1 MALSKARSSALRI
14 ACPRLLET
22 PLHGKSTHKSASCGH
37 SPRVIAGLD
46 AAIVPLPASRRQS
59 HGVAAFTRE
68 HGEGWPHAIALYEQ
82 GRVGKGFAKGAA
94 MAQPLSGI
102 VVLDFTTL
110 LPGPLA
116 TLMLAE
122 AGTEVIRIERPG
134 GEELRRHPPYIDG
147 ESAVYALLNRGKKS
161 IVLDLKA
168 PDAPARLT
176 PLLERC
182 DVVVEQFRPGV
193 MARLGLSYETVKAV
207 NPRAVY
213 CAITGYGQEGPR
225 RNEAGHDLNYIA
237 ATGLLALSPGPP
249 DRPTAPPALIADIGG
264 GAMPAVINILLGLRR
279 RDATGTGC
287 FIDIAMTDAMFTF
300 AWHALASGF
309 AEHRFPAPGAAR
321 LTGGS
326 PRYQL
331 YPTGD
336 GKLVACAALEQKFW
350 LAFCAAIGLEAPL
363 ADDQV
368 DPAATTAAVGR
379 IIAKRTAEEWEPV
392 LAAAD
397 CCVTIVKDLEH
408 ALRDPHFAARGLF
421 AHKVVTAKGAVMP
434 ALPVPIDRGFREAP
448 RTVPTLRPGEHDGL
462 I

>member
-1 MALSKARSSALRI
+1 MTL
-14 ACPRLLET
+14 
-22 PLHGKSTHKSASCGH
+22 
-37 SPRVIAGLD
+37 
-46 AAIVPLPASRRQS
+46 
-59 HGVAAFTRE
+59 
-68 HGEGWPHAIALYEQ
+68 
-82 GRVGKGFAKGAA
+82 
-94 MAQPLSGI
+94 PLSGI
-102 VVLDFTTL
+102 SVLDFTTL

-122 AGTEVIRIERPG
+122 AGAEVIKVERPG
-134 GEELRRHPPYIDG
+134 GEELRRHPPHIDG

-168 PDAPARLT
+168 SDAGARLA
-176 PLLERC
+176 PLLARC

-193 MARLGLSYETVKAV
+193 MARLGFGYEAIKAV

-213 CAITGYGQEGPR
+213 CAITGYGQDGPR

-237 ATGLLALSPGPP
+237 ATGLLALSAGPA
-249 DRPTAPPALIADIGG
+249 DHPTVPPALIGDIGG

-279 RDATGTGC
+279 REATGEGC

-309 AEHRFPAPGAAR
+309 AEHRFPASGAGR

-331 YPTGD
+331 YPTRD

-350 LAFCAAIGLEAPL
+350 LAFCAAIELEGPL
-363 ADDQV
+363 VDDRL
-368 DPAATTAAVGR
+368 DAAATMTSVAE
-379 IIAKRTAEEWEPV
+379 IIASRTAQEWKPV
-392 LAAAD
+392 FAAAD
-397 CCVTIVKDLEH
+397 CCVTVVTELEQ
-408 ALRDPHFAARGLF
+408 AVRDPHFVGRGLF
-421 AHKVVTAKGAVMP
+421 AHELVTSKGTVIP
-434 ALPVPIDRGFREAP
+434 ALPVPIDPGFREAP
-448 RTVPTLRPGEHDGL
+448 GAVATLWPGKHDGM